1 MAVSFVV
8 GAFVPILPY
17 LLLSGR
23 GALLLS
29 IALSGLALF
38 AVGFVKGCLAT
49 QSPVRSGIQFFAIAV
64 GAALLGYGIG
74 PAVQYFF
81 PDVPVT
87 N

>member
-1 MAVSFVV
+1 
-8 GAFVPILPY
+8 
-17 LLLSGR
+17 
-23 GALLLS
+23 
-29 IALSGLALF
+29 LALF